1 MSISIKNAQEI
12 ENIRKSG
19 KILGEVL
26 RETSKIAKAGMST
39 YDLDQFAEK
48 LIKERG
54 GIPAFK
60 GYHGFPGTLCTA
72 VNEEIVH
79 TIPSKNR
86 ILKDGDLLTLDGGV
100 IYKGMYS
107 DAARS
112 IGIGKISPEK
122 ERLIKIANEALSKA
136 IDLVKPGIRLSEIS
150 KLIQKIVEG
159 AGFHIIYD
167 LSGHGIGKKLHE
179 EPTVLNYW
187 DGKAGPI
194 LQAGMCLAIEPI
206 FSIGTNNMKTLK
218 DGWTI
223 VTADGS
229 TAVQAENT
237 VLITQDGCEILT
249 L

>member
-1 MSISIKNAQEI
+1 MGISIKNAQEI

-19 KILGEVL
+19 KILGEAL
-26 RETSKIAKAGMST
+26 SETSKIAKAGMST

-48 LIKERG
+48 LIIERG

-60 GYHGFPGTLCTA
+60 GYHGFPGTLCTS

-112 IGIGKISPEK
+112 IGIGQISSEK
-122 ERLIKIANEALSKA
+122 ERLIKVANEALSKA

-159 AGFHIIYD
+159 AGFHVIYD

-206 FSIGTNNMKTLK
+206 FSVGTNKMKTLK

-223 VTADGS
+223 VTVDGS